1 MTKNSDF
8 LIQQK
13 KPWANNH
20 NTIWLATTATLN
32 RNIEK
37 FKFPIKLSSEQKKQI
52 ISLVSHDLLQ
62 SNQITDPVLIR
73 SEELGPL
80 EKEFLVEHFLSE
92 EGYQQA
98 HGGEA
103 FIVEASGEFL
113 LALNVKDHMQFTWI
127 DCQGEIEQIWTRLV
141 KLESALGKVVTYAF
155 SPNFGFLTTDP
166 SQCGTALT
174 VTVLIQPSA
183 LIQTGEINE
192 IIARLGNETL
202 TITSLQGN
210 PNEIIGDLIAIRNRY
225 TLGVTEEN
233 VIASLRSFVTKLI
246 VEESTARMHLHQQ
259 KNAEVMDRVS
269 RAFGVLVHSY
279 KLEAIE
285 ALNAISLLKL
295 GADLGWLTGITID
308 KLNELFFSCRRAHL
322 LFQYGDEKIPQEE
335 IPHKRAEFVHQALK
349 NATLTI

>member
-1 MTKNSDF
+1 MKKNSDF
-8 LIQQK
+8 LIRQT
-13 KPWANNH
+13 KPWANNR

-37 FKFPIKLSSEQKKQI
+37 FKFPSKLSSDQKKQI
-52 ISLVSHDLLQ
+52 ISLVSHELLQ
-62 SNQITDPVLIR
+62 SNHLADSALIR

-103 FIVEASGEFL
+103 FILGSSGEFL
-113 LALNVKDHMQFTWI
+113 LALNVKDHMQITWI
-127 DCQGEIEQIWTRLV
+127 DCHGEIEQIWSRLV
-141 KLESALGKVVTYAF
+141 KLETTLRKVVTYAF
-155 SPNFGFLTTDP
+155 SPNFGFLTADP

-174 VTVLIQPSA
+174 ITVLAQPSA
-183 LIQTGEINE
+183 LIQTGEINQTL
-192 IIARLGNETL
+192 ARLGNETL

-210 PNEIIGDLIAIRNRY
+210 PHEIIGDLLAIRNRY

-233 VIASLRSFVTKLI
+233 VIASLRAFITKLV

-259 KNAEVMDRVS
+259 KNPEVMDKVS

-295 GADLGWLTGITID
+295 GTDLGWLTGITVD
-308 KLNELFFSCRRAHL
+308 KLNELFFACRRAHL
-322 LFQYGDEKIPQEE
+322 LFQCGDEKIPQEE
-335 IPHKRAEFVHQALK
+335 IPHKRAEFVHKALK